1 VLQSHPW
8 FLMPLLGR
16 GHGGSPASTLENVGC
31 VVPFYHPPPPPTPD
45 QHHRGAGV
53 FWALVSAILFRKAML
68 SPTPLI
74 PRSLW
79 NTMCSVST
87 HLAEPRDREAV
98 RLPMA
103 VIGLTVISAKGKEL
117 WQQRKRV
124 FSCASHQP
132 WPHLP
137 CTCLPTHQPHP
148 IIPPC

>member
-1 VLQSHPW
+1 MYCLKDLRGCYGKLESVAESPMILNATAGKGTWREPSIHTGECGVCGP
-8 FLMPLLGR
+8 FLP
-16 GHGGSPASTLENVGC
+16 P
-31 VVPFYHPPPPPTPD
+31 PPPPPTPD

-132 WPHLP
+132 
-137 CTCLPTHQPHP
+137 
-148 IIPPC
+148 